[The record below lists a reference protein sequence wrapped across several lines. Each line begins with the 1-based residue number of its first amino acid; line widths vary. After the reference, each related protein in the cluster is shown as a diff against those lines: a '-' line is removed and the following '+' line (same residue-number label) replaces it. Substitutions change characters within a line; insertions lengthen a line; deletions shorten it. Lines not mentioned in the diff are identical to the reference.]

1 MQLISLFGD
10 LSNDPARISRSKYA
24 AWHISRHFASGTD
37 HRLIADLHAR
47 TDDRT
52 TADPHVGANIDLL
65 TEFLL
70 STQICIDRMYRS
82 VNLNRRTE
90 QREVTDGSNDRQTF
104 LLVLVRVLAEDD
116 LLQHK
121 NK

>member
-1 MQLISLFGD
+1 MQLNALFPD
-10 LSNDPARISRSKYA
+10 LSNRSARISRSKYA
-24 AWHISRHFASGTD
+24 AWHIYRYYASGAD

-47 TDDRT
+47 TVDRT

-65 TEFLL
+65 GEFLF
-70 STQICIDRMYRS
+70 STKICIHLMYRS

-90 QREVTDGSNDRQTF
+90 QREATDGSNDLQTF